1 MKLTAKQELFIT
13 EYLIDMNSTQ
23 AAIRSGYSINTAKEM
38 GYQLL
43 HKTSQI
49 KNIIDN
55 KLEER
60 ALNNGITAE
69 FVLKGIKAIAVTGV
83 KEGDK
88 LRAYELLG
96 KHLKLF
102 VEKQETEI
110 TAETVSTNKIDLS
123 RFSVEELK
131 EMLSSAT

>member
-1 MKLTAKQELFIT
+1 MKLTPKQEVFIT

-23 AAIRSGYSINTAKEM
+23 AAIRSGYSTNTAKEM

-43 HKTSQI
+43 HKTSL
-49 KNIIDN
+49 KNIIDK

-60 ALNNGITAE
+60 ALNNGLTAE
-69 FVLKGIKAIAVTGV
+69 FVLNGIKTIAVSGI

-102 VEKQETEI
+102 VDKQETQI
-110 TAETVSTNKIDLS
+110 TGETVSTSKID
-123 RFSVEELK
+123 FSHFTVEELK
-131 EMLSSAT
+131 EMLKLK